1 MADQRL
7 IDNLNEYL
15 SLEYASVIQLMQH
28 SYVMQG
34 LDREPLASLLR
45 GHATE
50 SMTHIAQL
58 GDKIVALGGVPT
70 VEVGPIAQSSD
81 TEEMLRQDRDQH
93 GVAVRK
99 LEALIREVETSNV
112 PLRVMLEEMVW
123 EEQTFAEKLDR
134 VLAERAV
141 GAAQQKKTKTGT

>member
-1 MADQRL
+1 M
-7 IDNLNEYL
+7 NL

-28 SYVMQG
+28 SYVLQG
-34 LDREPLASLLR
+34 LDRESLASLLR

-70 VEVGPIAQSSD
+70 VEVGTITQSTD

-93 GVAVRK
+93 RFAVQK
-99 LEALIREVETSNV
+99 LEALIHNIETTNI
-112 PLRVMLEEMVW
+112 PLRVLLEQMVW
-123 EEQTFAEKLDR
+123 EEATFAERIDR
-134 VLAERAV
+134 LLAERQV
-141 GAAQQKKTKTGT
+141 GAAQQPAARTGT

>member
-1 MADQRL
+1 MADQSL
-7 IDNLNEYL
+7 IDDLNEYL

-28 SYVMQG
+28 SYVLQG
-34 LDREPLASLLR
+34 LDREPIAALLR

-50 SMTHIAQL
+50 SMGHIGQL

-70 VEVGPIAQSSD
+70 VEVGPVEQSTD

-93 GVAVRK
+93 HFAVQK
-99 LEALIREVETSNV
+99 LEALIRKTEPSNV

-123 EEQTFAEKLDR
+123 EEQTFAEKIDR
-134 VLAERAV
+134 LLAERKV
-141 GAAQQKKTKTGT
+141 GSAQQPVVRTGT